1 MHIKGKRP
9 ERADAPWSHQKRPAK
24 KFKKKKRKLFFRDDF
39 AAEPVQGGRAHGE
52 KGKKGDKKGGLI
64 RAGFSCQLLHTVH
77 KNTCDFVI
85 SSTCLLKK

>member
-24 KFKKKKRKLFFRDDF
+24 KFKKKKRKLFFGDDF

-52 KGKKGDKKGGLI
+52 KEKNETKKDFI
-64 RAGFSCQLLHTVH
+64 RAGFSCQLLHTIH
-77 KNTCDFVI
+77 KTTCDFVI
-85 SSTCLLKK
+85 SSTCLF